1 MKLFIRSILR
11 KVGLYSLAITVENK
25 IITLFKKG
33 DRVNFYS
40 QFVKRGDLVFDV
52 GANEGNRT
60 DIYLS
65 IGAKVV
71 AVEPQ
76 EDCYTKLEKRFGNK
90 IDLIKKG
97 LGEKEETKTLYISD
111 TNLISS
117 FNAEHIEE
125 MKKDRFKG
133 VNWDK
138 TADIHLTTL
147 DNLIAKYGTPD
158 FCKIDVEGF
167 EFDVLKGLSSP
178 LKSLSLE
185 YIVPENKDVIVNC
198 INHLNSLGKIECN
211 HSYGESMELGM
222 PNWME
227 GKAFEEY
234 LKTKEFEATSYGD
247 VYVRF
252 I

>member
-1 MKLFIRSILR
+1 MRLFIRSILR
-11 KVGLYSLAITVENK
+11 KTGLYSLAITVENK
-25 IITLFKKG
+25 LITVFKKG
-33 DRVNFYS
+33 DRIKFYG
-40 QFVKRGDLVFDV
+40 QFVKSGDLVFDV

-60 DIYLS
+60 DIYLA

-76 EDCYTKLEKRFGNK
+76 KDCYTKLESRFGDK
-90 IDLIKKG
+90 ITLVKKG

-138 TADIHLTTL
+138 SSEIEMTTL
-147 DNLIAKYGTPD
+147 DNLIAKHGVPD

-167 EFDVLKGLSSP
+167 EFDVLKGLSVP
-178 LKSLSLE
+178 LKALSLE
-185 YIVPENKDVIVNC
+185 YMVPENQSVIVNC
-198 INHLNSLGKIECN
+198 INKLNSLGKIECN
-211 HSYGESMELGM
+211 HSYGESMELSM
-222 PNWME
+222 SSWME
-227 GKAFEEY
+227 GNKFEQY

-252 I
+252 V

>member
-11 KVGLYSLAITVENK
+11 KTGLYALAITVENK
-25 IITLFKKG
+25 LITMFKKS
-33 DRVNFYS
+33 DRIKFYG
-40 QFVKRGDLVFDV
+40 QFVKKGDLVFDV

-76 EDCYTKLEKRFGNK
+76 KDCYTKLESRFGDK
-90 IDLIKKG
+90 IELVKKG

-133 VNWDK
+133 VNWNK
-138 TADIHLTTL
+138 SSEIELTTL
-147 DNLIAKYGTPD
+147 DHLIAKHGTPD

-167 EFDVLKGLSSP
+167 EYDVLKGLSSP

-185 YIVPENKDVIVNC
+185 YIVPENLSVIVNC
-198 INHLNSLGKIECN
+198 VKHLNSLGKIECN

-222 PNWME
+222 SAWMAGPE
-227 GKAFEEY
+227 FELY
-234 LKTKEFEATSYGD
+234 LKTKEFEDTSYGD

-252 I
+252 V